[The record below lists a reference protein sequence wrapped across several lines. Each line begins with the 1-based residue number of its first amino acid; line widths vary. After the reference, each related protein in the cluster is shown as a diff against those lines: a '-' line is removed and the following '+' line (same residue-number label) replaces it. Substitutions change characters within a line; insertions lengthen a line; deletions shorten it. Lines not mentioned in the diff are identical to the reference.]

1 MVNNKG
7 RKIDLDF
14 ESRNWLALVRLS
26 RMGYSPKE
34 AKQIMRDIEAGKLA
48 FKDVRKK

>member
-1 MVNNKG
+1 MKQKE

-14 ESRNWLALVRLS
+14 ESRNWLFLVRLS

-34 AKQIMRDIEAGKLA
+34 AKQIMRDIESGKLK
-48 FKDVRKK
+48 FKDVKTK